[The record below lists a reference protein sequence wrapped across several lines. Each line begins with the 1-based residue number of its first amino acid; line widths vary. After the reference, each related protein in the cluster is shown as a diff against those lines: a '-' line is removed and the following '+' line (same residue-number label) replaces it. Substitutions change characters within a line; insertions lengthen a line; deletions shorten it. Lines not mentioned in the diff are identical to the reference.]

1 MEPTISIIVPVYK
14 VEPYLR
20 QCVDSIRNQTYPNL
34 EIILVDDGSPD
45 GCPRI
50 CDEYAELDSRIQV
63 IHKKN
68 GGLSDARNVG
78 MAVCKGEYLCF
89 VDSDD
94 ALPTHALKPLLDMA
108 MEHQAD
114 LVIGDHLRFSE
125 DIPEAPNRAA
135 NVLLMNKAEAMEDF
149 FRHGCASWARLY
161 RREVHEGLLFPVGEI
176 NEDEAIV
183 LRLLDRCN
191 TIAKI
196 DTVVY
201 YYRCRPESIT
211 TSAFSEKKMDWYY
224 HCRSNLEWVKT
235 RYPELVSL
243 ATGRLA
249 GCVVFLLD
257 EIAKAKQPYPEFK
270 KILVDDL
277 KQNYP
282 EYQKAYRAGKNAKIR
297 MGILNTLSL
306 RCYRLLVSLYR
317 RLRNPF
323 GTK

>member
-1 MEPTISIIVPVYK
+1 MEPMISVIVPVYK
-14 VEPYLR
+14 VEPYLC
-20 QCVDSIRNQTYPNL
+20 QCVDSIRNQTYANL

-45 GCPRI
+45 GCPQI
-50 CDEYAELDSRIQV
+50 CDEYAALDTRIKV

-78 MAVCKGEYLCF
+78 MAVSKGEYLCF

-94 ALPTHALKPLLDMA
+94 ALPQGAVEDLLKLA
-108 MEHQAD
+108 VAEEAD
-114 LVIGDHLRFSE
+114 LVIGGHCRFE
-125 DIPEAPNRAA
+125 EEIPADATIETEKR
-135 NVLLMNKAEAMEDF
+135 LMSRTEAMADF
-149 FRHGCASWARLY
+149 FANGCAAWARLY
-161 RREVHEGLLFPVGEI
+161 RREVHGELLFPVGEI

-183 LRLLDRCN
+183 LKLLDRCN

-211 TSAFSEKKMDWYY
+211 TSAFSAKKMDWYY
-224 HCRSNLEWVKT
+224 HCRNNLEWVKT
-235 RYPELVSL
+235 RYPNLASL

-257 EIAKAKQPYPEFK
+257 EIAKAKQPFPEFK
-270 KILVDDL
+270 TILVDDL

-282 EYQKAYRAGKNAKIR
+282 EYRKAYRAGKNAKIR
-297 MGILNTLSL
+297 MWILKSL
-306 RCYRLLVSLYR
+306 PFGCYRFLMACRR
-317 RLRNPF
+317 RLHR
-323 GTK
+323 

>member
-1 MEPTISIIVPVYK
+1 MEPMVSVIVPVYK

-20 QCVDSIRNQTYPNL
+20 QCVDSIRNQTYANL

-45 GCPRI
+45 GCPQI
-50 CDEYAELDSRIQV
+50 CDEYAALDTRIKV

-78 MAVCKGEYLCF
+78 MAVSKGEYLCF

-94 ALPTHALKPLLDMA
+94 ALPTHALKQLLDTA
-108 MEHQAD
+108 IEHQAD

-125 DIPEAPNRAA
+125 DMPEAPNRAA
-135 NVLLMNKAEAMEDF
+135 NVLLMSKTEAMGDF
-149 FRHGCASWARLY
+149 FRNGCASWARLY
-161 RREVHEGLLFPVGEI
+161 RREVHGELLFPVGEI

-183 LRLLDRCN
+183 LKLLDRCN

-211 TSAFSEKKMDWYY
+211 TSAFSAKKMDWYN
-224 HCRSNLEWVKT
+224 HCHGNLKWIT
-235 RYPELVSL
+235 NTCPELVPS

-249 GCVVFLLD
+249 SCIVFLLD
-257 EIAKAKQPYPEFK
+257 EIAKSTNPYSEFREL
-270 KILVDDL
+270 LVDDL
-277 KQNYP
+277 KKNYSA
-282 EYQKAYRAGKNAKIR
+282 YQSTYQAGKSAKIR
-297 MGILNTLSL
+297 MWIFKSL
-306 RCYRLLVSLYR
+306 PFGCYRFLMACRR
-317 RLRNPF
+317 RLHR
-323 GTK
+323 